1 MLLSSTINGALRL
14 IGVLAAGEEASPQEH
29 ADALDVFNGMIDG
42 FNIEGLTIS
51 TLQNKSYPKPTDGW
65 KSSITIGTALTNDY
79 IEVAPMEI
87 HNAFFRD
94 VSGVDYKITPM
105 GVNEWSDMVWK
116 AIVAPPLKYYAN
128 YHGHNLTLQ
137 FDTIPYET
145 FTLHLISKIPYSGN
159 YTSTDSIDWDMGFE
173 PMLRYQLAVRLS
185 AEYGVQLRQDVVV
198 MAMDL
203 MKKIKRRNAVP
214 ETLNVDIG
222 LQNRRQQGYYHIES
236 GTTR

>member
-1 MLLSSTINGALRL
+1 MLLSKTLDASLRL

-51 TLQNKSYPKPTDGW
+51 TLQDKSYLKPTAGW
-65 KSSITIGTALTNDY
+65 KSSIAIGTALSNDY

-94 VSGVDYKITPM
+94 VSGVDYKMNPM
-105 GVNEWSDMVWK
+105 GINEWSDMVWK
-116 AIVAPPLKYYAN
+116 AIVAPPLKYFAN
-128 YHGHNLTLQ
+128 YHGHNVTIQ

-145 FTLHLISKIPYSGN
+145 FTLHLISKLPYAGN
-159 YTSTDSIDWDMGFE
+159 YTPTDNIDWDMGFE

-185 AEYGVQLRQDVVV
+185 AEYGVQLRQDVVLL
-198 MAMDL
+198 AMDL
-203 MKKIKRRNAVP
+203 MRKIKRRNAVA
-214 ETLNVDIG
+214 EVLSVDIG
-222 LQNRRQQGYYHIES
+222 LQSNRRQGYYHIES